1 MTTVTVKKSEYDK
14 MQREL
19 SKLRALEAGGVD
31 NWDNYGYAL
40 TEWFKENE
48 VDELLDNIIQDM
60 NDVLVDAE
68 VDQPAGQGCGCSI
81 VFNEDSMK
89 KLLIYRLKEYKEIV
103 G

>member
-19 SKLRALEAGGVD
+19 SKLHALEAGGVD
-31 NWDNYGYAL
+31 NWDYYGDAL
-40 TEWFKENE
+40 AEWFKENE
-48 VDELLDNIIQDM
+48 VDELLDNIIEDM

-68 VDQPAGQGCGCSI
+68 VDQPAGQGCGYSI
-81 VFNEDSMK
+81 TFNEVSMK
-89 KLLIYRLKEYKEIV
+89 KLLIDRLKEYKEIV

>member
-19 SKLRALEAGGVD
+19 SKLHALEAGGVD
-31 NWDNYGYAL
+31 NWDNYDDAL
-40 TEWFKENE
+40 AEWFKENE
-48 VDELLDNIIQDM
+48 VDELLDNIIADM

-68 VDQPAGQGCGCSI
+68 VDQPAGQGCGYSI
-81 VFNEDSMK
+81 RFDEATMRK
-89 KLLIYRLKEYKEIV
+89 ILLERLKEYKEIV